1 MRTRIILVMLA
12 TAALTVL
19 IAPSA
24 SAAPVITRSHFEFS
38 VRVDDCGLTTLDL
51 AIEKTQIVNT
61 STVNGE
67 LFYKLAVVDRGV
79 AVERTTGE
87 TFRFVDRFTQLAM
100 FRSDQPTVNTAE
112 RTIVMVGSGGSGL
125 VGRGLVRTTILP
137 EGTITSEVDL
147 QFVRC
152 I

>member
-1 MRTRIILVMLA
+1 MRIRIIPLLLA
-12 TAALTVL
+12 ITTLTVL

-24 SAAPVITRSHFEFS
+24 SAAPVITRSHFEFP

-51 AIEKTQIVNT
+51 AIDKTQIVNT

-67 LFYKLAVVDRGV
+67 LFYKLTIVETGV
-79 AVERTTGE
+79 AIERMTGE
-87 TFRFVDRFTQLAM
+87 TFRFVDRFTQLVKL
-100 FRSDQPTVNTAE
+100 RNDQPSVNTAE
-112 RTIVMVGSGGSGL
+112 RTIVIVGAGGSGL

-137 EGTITSEVDL
+137 DGTITSEVDL
-147 QFVRC
+147 HFVRC